1 MKMNASIDNSNI
13 RATAGAIISEA
24 RRRKGYTLEDL
35 AETSGLTAEELMTLE
50 TADLP
55 NRSHALRAGAALG
68 VAPTALSI

>member
-24 RRRKGYTLEDL
+24 RRLRGYTLEDL
-35 AETSGLTAEELMTLE
+35 AETSGLTADELMTLE

-68 VAPTALSI
+68 VAPGALSI